1 MVDLTNKEVVKKL
14 VEACV
19 RGERRS
25 QELFYKTFYG
35 KMLAVCM
42 RYSRNRE
49 EAQDILHDGMIK
61 VFVKLGSFEN
71 KGSLEGWVRRIIVN
85 NAIDFVRTRKDFY
98 LREEQDYLIDDM
110 VDETPNEKELE
121 KVREMKV
128 EKLIGLI
135 QKLSPAYQMVF
146 NLYAIE
152 NMTHKEIADK
162 LNINI
167 GTSKSNLAKAKI
179 RLKELVEEH
188 WNEFNYE

>member
-14 VEACV
+14 VDACV
-19 RGERRS
+19 KGERRS

-35 KMLAVCM
+35 RMLAVCM

-98 LREEQDYLIDDM
+98 LREEQDYMIDDM

-121 KVREMKV
+121 KLKEMKV
-128 EKLIGLI
+128 ERLIGLI
-135 QKLSPAYQMVF
+135 QKLSPAYQTVF

-152 NMTHKEIADK
+152 NMTHKEIAEK

-188 WNEFNYE
+188 WNEFKYE